1 MKYTGLTTL
10 ARNGSLPIFIIQSGT
25 ARNNRWLETDPF
37 FTLTSIKLIHSQRK
51 TKAVIIGSK
60 QIPFIQ
66 FDQFSRDGQLAEI
79 LGLKQIPLLVKYHNW
94 DDHEIFGNKSLTC
107 TVNLNAVGNLLS
119 PIVQQLSLT
128 GETSSNSLNQITN

>member
-1 MKYTGLTTL
+1 M
-10 ARNGSLPIFIIQSGT
+10 
-25 ARNNRWLETDPF
+25 
-37 FTLTSIKLIHSQRK
+37 
-51 TKAVIIGSK
+51 IIGSK

-94 DDHEIFGNKSLTC
+94 DDHEIFGNKSLTR

-128 GETSSNSLNQITN
+128 VETSSNS